1 MRVDRCGFWGV
12 VAVAS
17 FLAVSI
23 PIAPAD
29 AQGGRQ
35 VRRVAVSPGLQC
47 VPFARHL
54 SGIDIVGNAR
64 TWWSQ
69 AEGRYLRG
77 SRPEPGAVL
86 NFKASGAMRLGHV
99 SVVSKVVSAREV
111 LVDHANWPGPGV
123 PKGRVSRSVSVIDV
137 SDDNTWTAVRVE
149 IHGRGS
155 GYGRIYPTWG
165 FIYPR
170 TVSGTAVAAAR
181 SSDISPAV
189 ARLNAR
195 AAAAA
200 ARAPAYVGQPGAGLG
215 ANELIELAEATD
227 RPAAARPLPVPP
239 AAPMREVATATRE
252 VVARDFGSDS
262 ILAWGAPHRSL
273 R

>member
-1 MRVDRCGFWGV
+1 MRVDRCGLLGVLALASLLV
-12 VAVAS
+12 VA
-17 FLAVSI
+17 I
-23 PIAPAD
+23 PVPDAD
-29 AQGGRQ
+29 AQANRH
-35 VRRVAVSPGLQC
+35 RVAGVSSAGLQC

-64 TWWSQ
+64 TWWQQ
-69 AEGRYLRG
+69 AEGRYQRG
-77 SRPEPGAVL
+77 SRPEVGSVL
-86 NFKASGAMRLGHV
+86 TFKPSGAMRLGHV

-123 PKGRVSRSVSVIDV
+123 PKGRVARNVSVIDV
-137 SDDNTWTAVRVE
+137 SDGNDWSAVRVE

-170 TVSGTAVAAAR
+170 PAATVTVAESGSAVT
-181 SSDISPAV
+181 PAV

-200 ARAPAYVGQPGAGLG
+200 ARPPAYVGQPGAGLSG
-215 ANELIELAEATD
+215 GELIELADASDVPVRGT
-227 RPAAARPLPVPP
+227 RAAAASPRQ
-239 AAPMREVATATRE
+239 VA
-252 VVARDFGSDS
+252 ARDFGDD
-262 ILAWGAPHRSL
+262 LLVWGAPHRSL

>member
-1 MRVDRCGFWGV
+1 MRVDRCGLRGVLALASLLV
-12 VAVAS
+12 VAIPVSDAEAQANRHRAAR
-17 FLAVSI
+17 AVS
-23 PIAPAD
+23 
-29 AQGGRQ
+29 
-35 VRRVAVSPGLQC
+35 VGLQC

-64 TWWSQ
+64 TWWEQ
-69 AEGRYLRG
+69 AEGRYHRG
-77 SRPEPGAVL
+77 SRPEVGSVL
-86 NFKASGAMRLGHV
+86 TFKPTGAMRLGHV
-99 SVVSKVVSAREV
+99 SVVSKIVSAREI

-123 PKGRVSRSVSVIDV
+123 PKGRVARNVSVIDV
-137 SDDNTWTAVRVE
+137 SDGNDWSAVRVE

-170 TVSGTAVAAAR
+170 AATETAVAAR
-181 SSDISPAV
+181 SGATPAV

-200 ARAPAYVGQPGAGLG
+200 ARPPAYVGQPGAGLE
-215 ANELIELAEATD
+215 ADELVELADATD
-227 RPAAARPLPVPP
+227 DAPVRGSRPILTPAAAPRQ
-239 AAPMREVATATRE
+239 AA
-252 VVARDFGSDS
+252 ARDFGDD
-262 ILAWGAPHRSL
+262 LLVWGAPHRSL

>member
-1 MRVDRCGFWGV
+1 MRVDRCGFRGV
-12 VAVAS
+12 VALAS
-17 FLAVSI
+17 LLAVAM
-23 PIAPAD
+23 PTAPAE
-29 AQGGRQ
+29 AQANRQ
-35 VRRVAVSPGLQC
+35 AVSRTAPVIGLQC

-64 TWWSQ
+64 TWWHQ
-69 AEGRYLRG
+69 AEGRYERG
-77 SRPEPGAVL
+77 SRPEVGSVL
-86 NFKASGAMRLGHV
+86 TFKPTGAMRLGHV
-99 SVVSKVVSAREV
+99 SVVSQIVSAREI

-123 PKGRVSRSVSVIDV
+123 PKGRVARSVSVIDV
-137 SDDNTWTAVRVE
+137 SDANDWTAVRVE

-170 TVSGTAVAAAR
+170 IVANVAVAADGAV
-181 SSDISPAV
+181 SPAV

-200 ARAPAYVGQPGAGLG
+200 SRPPAYVGQAGAGLD
-215 ANELIELAEATD
+215 ASDLIELADASD
-227 RPAAARPLPVPP
+227 APVRGSRPLRSPP
-239 AAPMREVATATRE
+239 AEPHQ
-252 VVARDFGSDS
+252 VVARDFGDDS
-262 ILAWGAPHRSL
+262 LVWGAPHRSL

>member
-1 MRVDRCGFWGV
+1 MRVDRCGLRGVLALVSVLV
-12 VAVAS
+12 VA
-17 FLAVSI
+17 I
-23 PIAPAD
+23 PIHTAD
-29 AQGGRQ
+29 AQANRP
-35 VRRVAVSPGLQC
+35 RVARAAPVIGLQC
-47 VPFARHL
+47 VPFARHV

-64 TWWSQ
+64 TWWQQ

-77 SRPEPGAVL
+77 SRPEVGSVL
-86 NFKASGAMRLGHV
+86 TFKPTGAMRLGHV
-99 SVVSKVVSAREV
+99 SVVSKIVSAREV

-123 PKGRVSRSVSVIDV
+123 PKGRVARNVSVIDV
-137 SDDNTWTAVRVE
+137 SDDNDWSAVRVE

-170 TVSGTAVAAAR
+170 TVAVTTAAAR
-181 SSDISPAV
+181 SDATPAV

-200 ARAPAYVGQPGAGLG
+200 ARPPAYVGQPGAGLDG
-215 ANELIELAEATD
+215 SELVELADASDVAVRGSRPALT
-227 RPAAARPLPVPP
+227 PAAAPRQ
-239 AAPMREVATATRE
+239 AA
-252 VVARDFGSDS
+252 ARDFGDDV
-262 ILAWGAPHRSL
+262 LVWGAPNRSL